1 MTMKRLCATVL
12 LLLLSVCAFAVQKSG
27 TIVYINGSKF
37 YIHTVQPGETLYG
50 LSKAYEVGEK
60 VILQYNPSAGGG
72 LKAGENVKIPFVTA
86 VPEPKSER
94 KLRRTFDSH
103 TVAQG
108 ETLYAISRKYEIPIQ
123 TVIEDNP
130 SLDPTNLRLGERILI
145 RKKEIGSED
154 EAGAKEQWEAY
165 RNTLNSVA
173 EEGYAYHMVKPGE
186 TFYSLSR
193 RFGIT
198 EEQLGSLNGGL
209 KPADLKAGAIIK
221 VPGSPEEL
229 AAGERQPADTVRAD
243 SVPDL
248 SADNRVKE
256 IEFRAL
262 RRSATLNVAL
272 LLPMDAGTPN
282 PSYLEFYQGF
292 LLGLDSVKTKY
303 GYSVNVCLYNTARD
317 AEKIREI
324 TESDAFRNTDL
335 IIGPVYGSVYKALMD
350 DLTNKNIP
358 VIYPLSSRSE
368 EFGVYPDFIQ
378 VNPSMKALT
387 VAMSDWLREEAE
399 EANLVCLNLTGNE
412 VSHSDLEDIRLFK
425 EYMHR
430 IGSMN
435 FYDWNTSA
443 VPLDGLRL
451 QLLPDRENIIILPTT
466 KEAEVSKILP
476 VLSALTDGYR
486 ITVVGFPE
494 WQAFTSVDHETYFK
508 LHTKIFTYSYVDN
521 TTEPAKRFALK
532 YRKYFYT
539 EPNNLA
545 YKAFDMS
552 LYFIE
557 LAAKY
562 RDRTL
567 DALEFYPRNG
577 DFSRFYFQKMEGQA
591 GKENQGFYIVNFGS
605 DYRLKIESL

>member
-1 MTMKRLCATVL
+1 MLKLLFLFL
-12 LLLLSVCAFAVQKSG
+12 LLWSCGQVLGQGTAVTKSND
-27 TIVYINGSKF
+27 IVVIRGKSY
-37 YIHTVQPGETLYG
+37 YLHTVQPGQTLY
-50 LSKAYEVGEK
+50 SICKAYGANIDEVKSLNDKKDNALSLYEVLK
-60 VILQYNPSAGGG
+60 VPYTD
-72 LKAGENVKIPFVTA
+72 PFVQQDD
-86 VPEPKSER
+86 K
-94 KLRRTFDSH
+94 F
-103 TVAQG
+103 
-108 ETLYAISRKYEIPIQ
+108 Y
-123 TVIEDNP
+123 
-130 SLDPTNLRLGERILI
+130 
-145 RKKEIGSED
+145 
-154 EAGAKEQWEAY
+154 
-165 RNTLNSVA
+165 
-173 EEGYAYHMVKPGE
+173 YHKVVKGE
-186 TFYSLSR
+186 TFYSIARLYKIKPKR
-193 RFGIT
+193 
-198 EEQLGSLNGGL
+198 LL
-209 KPADLKAGAIIK
+209 KFNEGYAQNQPLAVGAVVK
-221 VPGSPEEL
+221 LPL
-229 AAGERQPADTVRAD
+229 AEI
-243 SVPDL
+243 DL
-248 SADNRVKE
+248 SVLGEEE
-256 IEFRAL
+256 IEASVGKKQEIRPERPVRNESVKKVEEASVTDILQDAL
-262 RRSATLNVAL
+262 MQKNEKTEQEPEKETTTVIGATDKMEIPDYISEVVMPVDPFVKVAL
-272 LLPMDAGTPN
+272 LLPFSAKDYPVFVDTLVEKMPVQISAR
-282 PSYLEFYQGF
+282 SEQFISFYEGVLLAVDSLKNQGY
-292 LLGLDSVKTKY
+292 K
-303 GYSVNVCLYNTARD
+303 VNLKVFDTERS
-317 AEKIREI
+317 AEKMYTMVDEI
-324 TESDAFRNTDL
+324 DRFHPDL

-451 QLLPDRENIIILPTT
+451 QLLPDRENIIILPTM

-508 LHTKIFTYSYVDN
+508 LNTKIFTYSYVDN

>member
-1 MTMKRLCATVL
+1 MLKLLFLFL
-12 LLLLSVCAFAVQKSG
+12 LLWSCGQVIGQGTAVTKSND
-27 TIVYINGSKF
+27 IVVIRGKSY
-37 YIHTVQPGETLYG
+37 YLHTVQPGQTLY
-50 LSKAYEVGEK
+50 SICKAYGANIDEVKSLNDKKDNALSLYEVLK
-60 VILQYNPSAGGG
+60 VPYTD
-72 LKAGENVKIPFVTA
+72 PFVQQDD
-86 VPEPKSER
+86 K
-94 KLRRTFDSH
+94 F
-103 TVAQG
+103 
-108 ETLYAISRKYEIPIQ
+108 Y
-123 TVIEDNP
+123 
-130 SLDPTNLRLGERILI
+130 
-145 RKKEIGSED
+145 
-154 EAGAKEQWEAY
+154 
-165 RNTLNSVA
+165 
-173 EEGYAYHMVKPGE
+173 YHKVVKGE
-186 TFYSLSR
+186 TFYSIARLYKIKPKR
-193 RFGIT
+193 
-198 EEQLGSLNGGL
+198 LL
-209 KPADLKAGAIIK
+209 KFNEGYAQNQPLAVGAVVK
-221 VPGSPEEL
+221 LPL
-229 AAGERQPADTVRAD
+229 AEI
-243 SVPDL
+243 DL
-248 SADNRVKE
+248 SVLGEEE
-256 IEFRAL
+256 IEASVGKKQEIRPERPVRNESVKKVEEASVTDILQNAL
-262 RRSATLNVAL
+262 MQKNEKTEQEPEKETTTVIGATDKMEIPDYISEVVMPVDPFVKVAL
-272 LLPMDAGTPN
+272 LLPFSAKDYPVFVDTLVEKMPVQISAR
-282 PSYLEFYQGF
+282 SEQFISFYEGVLLAVDSLKNQGYKVNLKVF
-292 LLGLDSVKTKY
+292 DTERSV
-303 GYSVNVCLYNTARD
+303 
-317 AEKIREI
+317 EKMYTMVDEI
-324 TESDAFRNTDL
+324 DRFHPDL

-508 LHTKIFTYSYVDN
+508 LNTKIFTYSYVDN

>member
-1 MTMKRLCATVL
+1 MLKLLFLFL
-12 LLLLSVCAFAVQKSG
+12 LLWSCGQVLGQGTAVTKSND
-27 TIVYINGSKF
+27 IVVIRGKSY
-37 YIHTVQPGETLYG
+37 YLHTVQPGQTLY
-50 LSKAYEVGEK
+50 SICKAYGANIDEVKSLNDKKDNALSLYEVLK
-60 VILQYNPSAGGG
+60 VPYTD
-72 LKAGENVKIPFVTA
+72 PFVQQDD
-86 VPEPKSER
+86 K
-94 KLRRTFDSH
+94 F
-103 TVAQG
+103 
-108 ETLYAISRKYEIPIQ
+108 Y
-123 TVIEDNP
+123 
-130 SLDPTNLRLGERILI
+130 
-145 RKKEIGSED
+145 
-154 EAGAKEQWEAY
+154 
-165 RNTLNSVA
+165 
-173 EEGYAYHMVKPGE
+173 YHKVVKGE
-186 TFYSLSR
+186 TFYSIARLYKIKPKR
-193 RFGIT
+193 
-198 EEQLGSLNGGL
+198 LL
-209 KPADLKAGAIIK
+209 KFNEGYAQNQPLAVGAVVK
-221 VPGSPEEL
+221 FPL
-229 AAGERQPADTVRAD
+229 AEI
-243 SVPDL
+243 DL
-248 SADNRVKE
+248 SVLGEEE
-256 IEFRAL
+256 IEASVGKKQEIRPERPVRNESVKKVEEASVTDILQDAL
-262 RRSATLNVAL
+262 MQKNEKTEQEPEKETTTVIGATDKMEIPDYISEVVMPVDPFVKVAL
-272 LLPMDAGTPN
+272 LLPFSAKDYPVFVDTLVEKMPVQISAR
-282 PSYLEFYQGF
+282 SEQFISFYEGVLLAVDSLKNQGY
-292 LLGLDSVKTKY
+292 K
-303 GYSVNVCLYNTARD
+303 VNLKVFDTERS
-317 AEKIREI
+317 AEKMYTMVDEI
-324 TESDAFRNTDL
+324 DRFHPDL

-508 LHTKIFTYSYVDN
+508 LNTKIFTYSYVDN

>member
-1 MTMKRLCATVL
+1 MLKLLFLFL
-12 LLLLSVCAFAVQKSG
+12 LLWSCVQVIGQGTAVTKSND
-27 TIVYINGSKF
+27 IVVIRGKSY
-37 YIHTVQPGETLYG
+37 YLHTVQPGQTLY
-50 LSKAYEVGEK
+50 SICKAYGANIDEVKSLNDKKDNALSLYEVLK
-60 VILQYNPSAGGG
+60 VPYTD
-72 LKAGENVKIPFVTA
+72 PFVQQDD
-86 VPEPKSER
+86 K
-94 KLRRTFDSH
+94 F
-103 TVAQG
+103 
-108 ETLYAISRKYEIPIQ
+108 Y
-123 TVIEDNP
+123 
-130 SLDPTNLRLGERILI
+130 
-145 RKKEIGSED
+145 
-154 EAGAKEQWEAY
+154 
-165 RNTLNSVA
+165 
-173 EEGYAYHMVKPGE
+173 YHKVVKGE
-186 TFYSLSR
+186 TFYSIARLYKIKPKR
-193 RFGIT
+193 
-198 EEQLGSLNGGL
+198 LL
-209 KPADLKAGAIIK
+209 KFNEGYAQNQPLAVGAVVK
-221 VPGSPEEL
+221 LPL
-229 AAGERQPADTVRAD
+229 AEI
-243 SVPDL
+243 DL
-248 SADNRVKE
+248 SVLGEEE
-256 IEFRAL
+256 IEASVGKKQEIRPERPVRNESVKKVEEASVTDILQNAL
-262 RRSATLNVAL
+262 MQKNEKTEQEPEKETTTVIGATDKMEIPDYISEVVMPVDPFVKVAL
-272 LLPMDAGTPN
+272 LLPFSAKDYPVFVDTLVEKMPVQISAR
-282 PSYLEFYQGF
+282 SEQFISFYEGVLLAVDSLKNQGY
-292 LLGLDSVKTKY
+292 K
-303 GYSVNVCLYNTARD
+303 VNLKVFDTERS
-317 AEKIREI
+317 AEKMYTMVDEI
-324 TESDAFRNTDL
+324 DRFHPDL

-508 LHTKIFTYSYVDN
+508 LNTKIFTYSYVDN

>member
-1 MTMKRLCATVL
+1 MLKLLFLFL
-12 LLLLSVCAFAVQKSG
+12 LLWSCGQVLGQGTAVTKSND
-27 TIVYINGSKF
+27 IVVIRGKSY
-37 YIHTVQPGETLYG
+37 YLHTVQPGQTLY
-50 LSKAYEVGEK
+50 SICKAYGANIDEVKSLNDKKDNALSLYEVLK
-60 VILQYNPSAGGG
+60 VPYTD
-72 LKAGENVKIPFVTA
+72 PFVQQDD
-86 VPEPKSER
+86 K
-94 KLRRTFDSH
+94 F
-103 TVAQG
+103 
-108 ETLYAISRKYEIPIQ
+108 Y
-123 TVIEDNP
+123 
-130 SLDPTNLRLGERILI
+130 
-145 RKKEIGSED
+145 
-154 EAGAKEQWEAY
+154 
-165 RNTLNSVA
+165 
-173 EEGYAYHMVKPGE
+173 YHKVVKGE
-186 TFYSLSR
+186 TFYSIARLYKIKPKR
-193 RFGIT
+193 
-198 EEQLGSLNGGL
+198 LL
-209 KPADLKAGAIIK
+209 KFNEGYAQNQPLAVGAVVK
-221 VPGSPEEL
+221 LPL
-229 AAGERQPADTVRAD
+229 AEI
-243 SVPDL
+243 DL
-248 SADNRVKE
+248 SVLGEEE
-256 IEFRAL
+256 IEASVGKKQEIRPVRPVRNESVKKVEEASVTDILQDAL
-262 RRSATLNVAL
+262 MQKNEKTEQEPEKETTTVIGATDKMEIPDYISEVVMPVDPFVKVAL
-272 LLPMDAGTPN
+272 LLPFSAKDYPVFVDTLVEKMPVQISAR
-282 PSYLEFYQGF
+282 SEQFISFYEGVLLAVDSLKNQGY
-292 LLGLDSVKTKY
+292 K
-303 GYSVNVCLYNTARD
+303 VNLKVFDTERS
-317 AEKIREI
+317 AEKMYTMVDEI
-324 TESDAFRNTDL
+324 DRFHPDL

-387 VAMSDWLREEAE
+387 VAMRDWLREEAE

-508 LHTKIFTYSYVDN
+508 LNTKIFTYSYVDN

>member
-1 MTMKRLCATVL
+1 MLKLLFLFL
-12 LLLLSVCAFAVQKSG
+12 LLWSCGQVLGQGTAVTKSND
-27 TIVYINGSKF
+27 IVVIRGKSY
-37 YIHTVQPGETLYG
+37 YLHTVQPGQTLY
-50 LSKAYEVGEK
+50 SICKAYGANIDEVKSLNDKRDNALSLYEVLK
-60 VILQYNPSAGGG
+60 VPYTD
-72 LKAGENVKIPFVTA
+72 PFVQQDD
-86 VPEPKSER
+86 K
-94 KLRRTFDSH
+94 F
-103 TVAQG
+103 
-108 ETLYAISRKYEIPIQ
+108 Y
-123 TVIEDNP
+123 
-130 SLDPTNLRLGERILI
+130 
-145 RKKEIGSED
+145 
-154 EAGAKEQWEAY
+154 
-165 RNTLNSVA
+165 
-173 EEGYAYHMVKPGE
+173 YHKVVKGE
-186 TFYSLSR
+186 TFYSIARLYKIKPKR
-193 RFGIT
+193 
-198 EEQLGSLNGGL
+198 LL
-209 KPADLKAGAIIK
+209 KFNEGYAQNQPLAVGAVVK
-221 VPGSPEEL
+221 LPL
-229 AAGERQPADTVRAD
+229 AEI
-243 SVPDL
+243 DL
-248 SADNRVKE
+248 SVLGEEE
-256 IEFRAL
+256 IEASVGKKQEIRPERPVRNESVKKVEEASVTDILQDAL
-262 RRSATLNVAL
+262 MQKNEKTEQEPEKETTTVIGATDKMEIPDYISEVVMPVDPFVKVAL
-272 LLPMDAGTPN
+272 LLPFSAKDYPVFVDTLVEKMPVQISAR
-282 PSYLEFYQGF
+282 SEQFISFYEGVLLAVDSLKNQGY
-292 LLGLDSVKTKY
+292 K
-303 GYSVNVCLYNTARD
+303 VNLKVFDTERS
-317 AEKIREI
+317 AEKMYTMVDEI
-324 TESDAFRNTDL
+324 DRFHPDL

-508 LHTKIFTYSYVDN
+508 LNTKIFTYSYVDN

>member
-1 MTMKRLCATVL
+1 MLKLLFLFL
-12 LLLLSVCAFAVQKSG
+12 LLWSCGQVIGQGTAVTKSND
-27 TIVYINGSKF
+27 IVVIRGKSY
-37 YIHTVQPGETLYG
+37 YLHTVQPGQTLY
-50 LSKAYEVGEK
+50 SICKAYGANIDEVKSLNDKKDNALSLYEVLK
-60 VILQYNPSAGGG
+60 VPYTD
-72 LKAGENVKIPFVTA
+72 PFVQQDD
-86 VPEPKSER
+86 K
-94 KLRRTFDSH
+94 F
-103 TVAQG
+103 
-108 ETLYAISRKYEIPIQ
+108 Y
-123 TVIEDNP
+123 
-130 SLDPTNLRLGERILI
+130 
-145 RKKEIGSED
+145 
-154 EAGAKEQWEAY
+154 
-165 RNTLNSVA
+165 
-173 EEGYAYHMVKPGE
+173 YHKVVKGE
-186 TFYSLSR
+186 TFYSIARLYK
-193 RFGIT
+193 
-198 EEQLGSLNGGL
+198 L
-209 KPADLKAGAIIK
+209 KPKRLLKFNEGYAQNQPLAVGAVVK
-221 VPGSPEEL
+221 LPL
-229 AAGERQPADTVRAD
+229 AEI
-243 SVPDL
+243 DL
-248 SADNRVKE
+248 SVLGEEE
-256 IEFRAL
+256 IEASVGKKQEIRPERPVRNESVKKVEEASVTDILQNAL
-262 RRSATLNVAL
+262 MQKNEKTEQEPEKETTTVIGATDKMEIPDYISEVVMPVDPFVKVAL
-272 LLPMDAGTPN
+272 LLPFSAKDYPVFVDTLVEKMPVQISAR
-282 PSYLEFYQGF
+282 SEQFISFYEGVLLAVDSLKNQGY
-292 LLGLDSVKTKY
+292 K
-303 GYSVNVCLYNTARD
+303 VNLKVFDTERS
-317 AEKIREI
+317 AEKMYTMVDEI
-324 TESDAFRNTDL
+324 DRFHPDL

-508 LHTKIFTYSYVDN
+508 LNTKIFTYSYVDN

>member
-1 MTMKRLCATVL
+1 MLKLLFLFL
-12 LLLLSVCAFAVQKSG
+12 LLWSCGQVLGQGTAVTKSND
-27 TIVYINGSKF
+27 IVVIRGKSY
-37 YIHTVQPGETLYG
+37 YLHTVQPGQTLY
-50 LSKAYEVGEK
+50 SICKAYGANIDEVKSLNDKKDNALSLYEVLK
-60 VILQYNPSAGGG
+60 VPYTD
-72 LKAGENVKIPFVTA
+72 PFVQQDD
-86 VPEPKSER
+86 K
-94 KLRRTFDSH
+94 F
-103 TVAQG
+103 
-108 ETLYAISRKYEIPIQ
+108 Y
-123 TVIEDNP
+123 
-130 SLDPTNLRLGERILI
+130 
-145 RKKEIGSED
+145 
-154 EAGAKEQWEAY
+154 
-165 RNTLNSVA
+165 
-173 EEGYAYHMVKPGE
+173 YHKVLKGE
-186 TFYSLSR
+186 TFYSIARLYKIKPKR
-193 RFGIT
+193 
-198 EEQLGSLNGGL
+198 LL
-209 KPADLKAGAIIK
+209 KFNEGYAQNQPLAVGAVVK
-221 VPGSPEEL
+221 LPL
-229 AAGERQPADTVRAD
+229 AEI
-243 SVPDL
+243 DL
-248 SADNRVKE
+248 SVLGEEE
-256 IEFRAL
+256 IEASVGKKQEIRPERPVRNESVKKVEEASVTDTLQDAL
-262 RRSATLNVAL
+262 MQKNEKTEQEPEKETTTVIGATDKMEIPDYISEVVMPVDPFVKVAL
-272 LLPMDAGTPN
+272 LLPFSAKDYPVFVDTLVEKMPVQISAR
-282 PSYLEFYQGF
+282 SEQFISFYEGVLLAVDSLKNQGY
-292 LLGLDSVKTKY
+292 K
-303 GYSVNVCLYNTARD
+303 VNLKVFDTERS
-317 AEKIREI
+317 AEKMYTMVDEI
-324 TESDAFRNTDL
+324 DRFHPDL

-508 LHTKIFTYSYVDN
+508 LNTKIFTYSYVDN

>member
-1 MTMKRLCATVL
+1 MIRG
-12 LLLLSVCAFAVQKSG
+12 KS
-27 TIVYINGSKF
+27 Y
-37 YIHTVQPGETLYG
+37 YLHTVQPGQTLY
-50 LSKAYEVGEK
+50 SICKAYGANIDEVKSLNDKKDNALSLYEVLK
-60 VILQYNPSAGGG
+60 VPYTD
-72 LKAGENVKIPFVTA
+72 PFVQQDD
-86 VPEPKSER
+86 K
-94 KLRRTFDSH
+94 F
-103 TVAQG
+103 
-108 ETLYAISRKYEIPIQ
+108 Y
-123 TVIEDNP
+123 
-130 SLDPTNLRLGERILI
+130 
-145 RKKEIGSED
+145 
-154 EAGAKEQWEAY
+154 
-165 RNTLNSVA
+165 
-173 EEGYAYHMVKPGE
+173 YHKVVKGE
-186 TFYSLSR
+186 TFYSIARLYKIKPKR
-193 RFGIT
+193 
-198 EEQLGSLNGGL
+198 LL
-209 KPADLKAGAIIK
+209 KFNEGYAQNQPLAVGAVVK
-221 VPGSPEEL
+221 LPL
-229 AAGERQPADTVRAD
+229 AEI
-243 SVPDL
+243 DL
-248 SADNRVKE
+248 SVLGEEE
-256 IEFRAL
+256 IEASVGKKQEIRPERPVRNESVKKVEEASVTDILQNAL
-262 RRSATLNVAL
+262 MQKNEKTEQEPEKETTTVIGATDKMEIPDYISEVVMPVDPFVKVAL
-272 LLPMDAGTPN
+272 LLPFSAKDYPVFVDTLVEKMPVQISAR
-282 PSYLEFYQGF
+282 SEQFISFYEGVLLAVDSLKNQGY
-292 LLGLDSVKTKY
+292 K
-303 GYSVNVCLYNTARD
+303 VNLKVFDTERS
-317 AEKIREI
+317 AEKMYTMVDEI
-324 TESDAFRNTDL
+324 DRFHPDL

-430 IGSMN
+430 IVSMN

-508 LHTKIFTYSYVDN
+508 LNTKIFTYSYVDN

>member
-1 MTMKRLCATVL
+1 MLKLLFLFL
-12 LLLLSVCAFAVQKSG
+12 LLWSCGQVIGQGTAVTKSND
-27 TIVYINGSKF
+27 IVVIRGKSY
-37 YIHTVQPGETLYG
+37 YLHTVQPGQTLY
-50 LSKAYEVGEK
+50 SICKAYGANIDEVKSLNDKKDNALSLYEVLK
-60 VILQYNPSAGGG
+60 VPYTD
-72 LKAGENVKIPFVTA
+72 PFVQQDD
-86 VPEPKSER
+86 K
-94 KLRRTFDSH
+94 F
-103 TVAQG
+103 
-108 ETLYAISRKYEIPIQ
+108 Y
-123 TVIEDNP
+123 
-130 SLDPTNLRLGERILI
+130 
-145 RKKEIGSED
+145 
-154 EAGAKEQWEAY
+154 
-165 RNTLNSVA
+165 
-173 EEGYAYHMVKPGE
+173 YHKVVKGE
-186 TFYSLSR
+186 TFYSIARLYKIKPKR
-193 RFGIT
+193 
-198 EEQLGSLNGGL
+198 LL
-209 KPADLKAGAIIK
+209 KFNEGYAQNQPLAVGAVVK
-221 VPGSPEEL
+221 LPL
-229 AAGERQPADTVRAD
+229 AEI
-243 SVPDL
+243 DL
-248 SADNRVKE
+248 SVLGEEE
-256 IEFRAL
+256 IEASVGKKQEIRPVRPVRNESVKKVEEASVTDILQDAL
-262 RRSATLNVAL
+262 MQKNEKTEQEPEKETTTVIGATDKMEIPDYISEVVMPVDPFVKVAL
-272 LLPMDAGTPN
+272 LLPFSAKDYPVFVDTLVEKMPVQISAR
-282 PSYLEFYQGF
+282 SEQFISFYEGVLLAVDSLKNQGY
-292 LLGLDSVKTKY
+292 K
-303 GYSVNVCLYNTARD
+303 VNLKVFDTERS
-317 AEKIREI
+317 AEKMYTMVDEI
-324 TESDAFRNTDL
+324 DRFHPDL

-451 QLLPDRENIIILPTT
+451 QLLPDWENIIILPTT

-508 LHTKIFTYSYVDN
+508 LNTKIFTYSYVDN

>member
-1 MTMKRLCATVL
+1 MLKLLFLFL
-12 LLLLSVCAFAVQKSG
+12 LLWSCGQVLGQGTAVTKSND
-27 TIVYINGSKF
+27 IVVIRGKSY
-37 YIHTVQPGETLYG
+37 YLHTVQPGQTLY
-50 LSKAYEVGEK
+50 SICKAYGANIDEVKSLNDKKDNALSLYEVLK
-60 VILQYNPSAGGG
+60 VPYTD
-72 LKAGENVKIPFVTA
+72 PFVQQDD
-86 VPEPKSER
+86 K
-94 KLRRTFDSH
+94 F
-103 TVAQG
+103 
-108 ETLYAISRKYEIPIQ
+108 Y
-123 TVIEDNP
+123 
-130 SLDPTNLRLGERILI
+130 
-145 RKKEIGSED
+145 
-154 EAGAKEQWEAY
+154 
-165 RNTLNSVA
+165 
-173 EEGYAYHMVKPGE
+173 YHKVVKGE
-186 TFYSLSR
+186 TFYSIARLYKIKPKR
-193 RFGIT
+193 
-198 EEQLGSLNGGL
+198 LL
-209 KPADLKAGAIIK
+209 KFNEGYAQNQPLAVGAVVK
-221 VPGSPEEL
+221 LPL
-229 AAGERQPADTVRAD
+229 AEI
-243 SVPDL
+243 DL
-248 SADNRVKE
+248 SVLGEEE
-256 IEFRAL
+256 IEASVGKKQEIRPERPVRNESVKKVEEASVTDILQDAL
-262 RRSATLNVAL
+262 MQKNEKTEQEPEKETTTVIGATDKMEIPDYISEVVMPVDPFVKVAL
-272 LLPMDAGTPN
+272 LLPFSAKDYPVFVDTLVEKMPVQISAR
-282 PSYLEFYQGF
+282 SEQFISFYEGVLLAVDSLKNQGY
-292 LLGLDSVKTKY
+292 K
-303 GYSVNVCLYNTARD
+303 VNLKVFDTERS
-317 AEKIREI
+317 AEKMYTMVDEI
-324 TESDAFRNTDL
+324 DRFHPDL

-508 LHTKIFTYSYVDN
+508 LNTKIFTYSYVDN

-605 DYRLKIESL
+605 DYRLKIESLSA

>member
-1 MTMKRLCATVL
+1 MLKLLFLFL
-12 LLLLSVCAFAVQKSG
+12 LLWSCGQVLGQGTAVTKSND
-27 TIVYINGSKF
+27 IVVIRGKSY
-37 YIHTVQPGETLYG
+37 YLHTVQPGQTLY
-50 LSKAYEVGEK
+50 SICKAYGANIDEVKSLNDKKDNALSLYEVLK
-60 VILQYNPSAGGG
+60 VPYTD
-72 LKAGENVKIPFVTA
+72 PFVQQDD
-86 VPEPKSER
+86 K
-94 KLRRTFDSH
+94 F
-103 TVAQG
+103 
-108 ETLYAISRKYEIPIQ
+108 Y
-123 TVIEDNP
+123 
-130 SLDPTNLRLGERILI
+130 
-145 RKKEIGSED
+145 
-154 EAGAKEQWEAY
+154 
-165 RNTLNSVA
+165 
-173 EEGYAYHMVKPGE
+173 YHKVVKGE
-186 TFYSLSR
+186 TFYSIARLYKIKPKR
-193 RFGIT
+193 
-198 EEQLGSLNGGL
+198 LL
-209 KPADLKAGAIIK
+209 KFNEGYAQNQPLAVGAVVK
-221 VPGSPEEL
+221 LPL
-229 AAGERQPADTVRAD
+229 AEI
-243 SVPDL
+243 DL
-248 SADNRVKE
+248 SVFGEEE
-256 IEFRAL
+256 IEASVGKKQEIRPVRPVRNESVKKVEEASVTDILQDAL
-262 RRSATLNVAL
+262 MQKNEKTEQEPEKETTTVIGATDKMEIPDYISEVVMPVDPFVKVAL
-272 LLPMDAGTPN
+272 LLPFSAKDYPVFVDTLVEKMPVQISAR
-282 PSYLEFYQGF
+282 SEQFISFYEGVLLAVDSLKNQGY
-292 LLGLDSVKTKY
+292 K
-303 GYSVNVCLYNTARD
+303 VNLKVFDTERS
-317 AEKIREI
+317 AEKMYTMVDEI
-324 TESDAFRNTDL
+324 DRFHPDL

-508 LHTKIFTYSYVDN
+508 LNTKIFTYSYVDN

>member
-1 MTMKRLCATVL
+1 MLKLLFLFL
-12 LLLLSVCAFAVQKSG
+12 LLWSCGQVLGQGTAVTKSND
-27 TIVYINGSKF
+27 IVVIRGKSY
-37 YIHTVQPGETLYG
+37 YLHTVQPGQTLY
-50 LSKAYEVGEK
+50 SICKAYGANIDEVKSLNDKKDNALSLYEVLK
-60 VILQYNPSAGGG
+60 VPYTD
-72 LKAGENVKIPFVTA
+72 PFVQQDD
-86 VPEPKSER
+86 K
-94 KLRRTFDSH
+94 F
-103 TVAQG
+103 
-108 ETLYAISRKYEIPIQ
+108 Y
-123 TVIEDNP
+123 
-130 SLDPTNLRLGERILI
+130 
-145 RKKEIGSED
+145 
-154 EAGAKEQWEAY
+154 
-165 RNTLNSVA
+165 
-173 EEGYAYHMVKPGE
+173 YHKVLKGE
-186 TFYSLSR
+186 TFYSIARLYKIKPKR
-193 RFGIT
+193 
-198 EEQLGSLNGGL
+198 LL
-209 KPADLKAGAIIK
+209 KFNEGYAQNQPLAVGAVVK
-221 VPGSPEEL
+221 LPL
-229 AAGERQPADTVRAD
+229 AEI
-243 SVPDL
+243 DL
-248 SADNRVKE
+248 SVLGEEE
-256 IEFRAL
+256 IEASVGKKQEIRPERPVRNESVKKVEEASVTDILQNAL
-262 RRSATLNVAL
+262 MQKNEKTEQEPEKETTTVIGATDKMEIPDYISEVVMPVDPFVKVAL
-272 LLPMDAGTPN
+272 LLPFSAKDYPVFVDTLVEKMPVQISAR
-282 PSYLEFYQGF
+282 SEQFISFYEGVLLAVDSLKNQGY
-292 LLGLDSVKTKY
+292 K
-303 GYSVNVCLYNTARD
+303 VNLKVFDTERS
-317 AEKIREI
+317 AEKMYTMVDEI
-324 TESDAFRNTDL
+324 DRFHPDL

-387 VAMSDWLREEAE
+387 VAMSDWLREEEE
-399 EANLVCLNLTGNE
+399 EAKLVCLNLTGNE

-508 LHTKIFTYSYVDN
+508 LNTKIFTYSYVDN

>member
-1 MTMKRLCATVL
+1 MLKLLFLFL
-12 LLLLSVCAFAVQKSG
+12 LLWSCGQVLGQGTAVTKSND
-27 TIVYINGSKF
+27 IVVIRGKSY
-37 YIHTVQPGETLYG
+37 YLHTVQPGQTLY
-50 LSKAYEVGEK
+50 SICKAYGANIDEVKSLNDKKDNALSLYEVLK
-60 VILQYNPSAGGG
+60 VPYTD
-72 LKAGENVKIPFVTA
+72 PFVQQDD
-86 VPEPKSER
+86 K
-94 KLRRTFDSH
+94 F
-103 TVAQG
+103 
-108 ETLYAISRKYEIPIQ
+108 Y
-123 TVIEDNP
+123 
-130 SLDPTNLRLGERILI
+130 
-145 RKKEIGSED
+145 
-154 EAGAKEQWEAY
+154 
-165 RNTLNSVA
+165 
-173 EEGYAYHMVKPGE
+173 YHKVVKGE
-186 TFYSLSR
+186 TFYSIARLYKIKPKR
-193 RFGIT
+193 
-198 EEQLGSLNGGL
+198 LL
-209 KPADLKAGAIIK
+209 KFNEGYAQNQPLAVGAVVK
-221 VPGSPEEL
+221 LPL
-229 AAGERQPADTVRAD
+229 AEI
-243 SVPDL
+243 DL
-248 SADNRVKE
+248 SVLGEEE
-256 IEFRAL
+256 IEASVGKKQEIRPVRPVRNESVKKVEEASVTDILQDAL
-262 RRSATLNVAL
+262 MQKNEKTEQEPEKETTTVIGATDKMEIPDYISEVVMPVDPFVKVAL
-272 LLPMDAGTPN
+272 LLPFSAKDYPVFVDTLVEKMPVQISAR
-282 PSYLEFYQGF
+282 SEQFISFYEGVLLAVDSLKNQGY
-292 LLGLDSVKTKY
+292 K
-303 GYSVNVCLYNTARD
+303 VNLKVFDTERS
-317 AEKIREI
+317 AEKMYTMVDEI
-324 TESDAFRNTDL
+324 DRFHPDL

-508 LHTKIFTYSYVDN
+508 LNTKIFTYSYVDN

-591 GKENQGFYIVNFGS
+591 GKENQGFYIVN
-605 DYRLKIESL
+605 

>member
-1 MTMKRLCATVL
+1 MPYTDP
-12 LLLLSVCAFAVQKSG
+12 FVQQDD
-27 TIVYINGSKF
+27 KF
-37 YIHTVQPGETLYG
+37 YYH
-50 LSKAYEVGEK
+50 K
-60 VILQYNPSAGGG
+60 V
-72 LKAGENVKIPFVTA
+72 VK
-86 VPEPKSER
+86 
-94 KLRRTFDSH
+94 
-103 TVAQG
+103 
-108 ETLYAISRKYEIPIQ
+108 
-123 TVIEDNP
+123 
-130 SLDPTNLRLGERILI
+130 
-145 RKKEIGSED
+145 
-154 EAGAKEQWEAY
+154 
-165 RNTLNSVA
+165 
-173 EEGYAYHMVKPGE
+173 GE
-186 TFYSLSR
+186 TFYSIARLYKIKPKR
-193 RFGIT
+193 
-198 EEQLGSLNGGL
+198 LL
-209 KPADLKAGAIIK
+209 KFNEGYAQNQPLAVGAVVK
-221 VPGSPEEL
+221 LPL
-229 AAGERQPADTVRAD
+229 AEI
-243 SVPDL
+243 DL
-248 SADNRVKE
+248 SVLGEEE
-256 IEFRAL
+256 IEASVGKKQEIRPERPVRNESVKKVEEASVTDILQNAL
-262 RRSATLNVAL
+262 MQKNEKTEQEPEKETTTVIGATDKMEIPDYISEVVMPVDPFVKVAL
-272 LLPMDAGTPN
+272 LLPFSAKDYPVFVDTLVEKMPVQISAR
-282 PSYLEFYQGF
+282 SEQFISFYEGVLLAVDSLKNQGY
-292 LLGLDSVKTKY
+292 K
-303 GYSVNVCLYNTARD
+303 VNLKVFDTERS
-317 AEKIREI
+317 AEKMYTMVDEI
-324 TESDAFRNTDL
+324 DRFHPDL

-350 DLTNKNIP
+350 DLTNKNIR
-358 VIYPLSSRSE
+358 VIYPLACRSE

-508 LHTKIFTYSYVDN
+508 LNTKIFTYSYVDN

>member
-1 MTMKRLCATVL
+1 MLKLLFLFL
-12 LLLLSVCAFAVQKSG
+12 LLWSCGQVIGQGTAVTKSND
-27 TIVYINGSKF
+27 IVVIRGKSY
-37 YIHTVQPGETLYG
+37 YLHTVQPGQTLY
-50 LSKAYEVGEK
+50 SICKAYGANIDEVKSLNDKKDNALSLYEVLK
-60 VILQYNPSAGGG
+60 VPYTD
-72 LKAGENVKIPFVTA
+72 PFVQQDD
-86 VPEPKSER
+86 K
-94 KLRRTFDSH
+94 F
-103 TVAQG
+103 
-108 ETLYAISRKYEIPIQ
+108 Y
-123 TVIEDNP
+123 
-130 SLDPTNLRLGERILI
+130 
-145 RKKEIGSED
+145 
-154 EAGAKEQWEAY
+154 
-165 RNTLNSVA
+165 
-173 EEGYAYHMVKPGE
+173 YHKVVKGE
-186 TFYSLSR
+186 TFYSIARLYKIKPKR
-193 RFGIT
+193 
-198 EEQLGSLNGGL
+198 LL
-209 KPADLKAGAIIK
+209 KFNEGYAQNQPLAVGAVVK
-221 VPGSPEEL
+221 LPL
-229 AAGERQPADTVRAD
+229 AEI
-243 SVPDL
+243 DL
-248 SADNRVKE
+248 SVLGEEE
-256 IEFRAL
+256 IEASVGKKQEIRPERPVRNENVKKVEEASVTDILQNAL
-262 RRSATLNVAL
+262 MQKNEKTEQEPEKETTTVIGATDKMEIPDYISEVVMPVDPFVKVAL
-272 LLPMDAGTPN
+272 LLPFSAKDYPVFVDTLVEKMPVQISAR
-282 PSYLEFYQGF
+282 SEQFISFYEGVLLAVDSLKNQGY
-292 LLGLDSVKTKY
+292 K
-303 GYSVNVCLYNTARD
+303 VNLKVFDTERS
-317 AEKIREI
+317 AEKMYTMVDEI
-324 TESDAFRNTDL
+324 DRFHPDL

-508 LHTKIFTYSYVDN
+508 LNTKIFTYSYVDN

-552 LYFIE
+552 FYFIE

>member
-1 MTMKRLCATVL
+1 MLKLLFLFL
-12 LLLLSVCAFAVQKSG
+12 LLWSCGQVIGQGTAVTKSND
-27 TIVYINGSKF
+27 IVVIRGKSY
-37 YIHTVQPGETLYG
+37 YLHTVQPGQTLY
-50 LSKAYEVGEK
+50 SICKAYGANIDEVKSLNDKKDNALSLYEVLK
-60 VILQYNPSAGGG
+60 VPYTD
-72 LKAGENVKIPFVTA
+72 PFVQQDD
-86 VPEPKSER
+86 K
-94 KLRRTFDSH
+94 F
-103 TVAQG
+103 
-108 ETLYAISRKYEIPIQ
+108 Y
-123 TVIEDNP
+123 
-130 SLDPTNLRLGERILI
+130 
-145 RKKEIGSED
+145 
-154 EAGAKEQWEAY
+154 
-165 RNTLNSVA
+165 
-173 EEGYAYHMVKPGE
+173 YHKVLKGE
-186 TFYSLSR
+186 TFYSIARLYKIKPKR
-193 RFGIT
+193 
-198 EEQLGSLNGGL
+198 LL
-209 KPADLKAGAIIK
+209 KFNEGYAQNQPLAVGAVVK
-221 VPGSPEEL
+221 LPL
-229 AAGERQPADTVRAD
+229 AEI
-243 SVPDL
+243 DL
-248 SADNRVKE
+248 SVLGEEE
-256 IEFRAL
+256 IEASVGKKQEIRPVRPVRNESVKKVEEASVTDILQDAL
-262 RRSATLNVAL
+262 MQKNEKTEQEPEKETTTVIGATDKMEIPDYISEVVMPVDPFVKVAL
-272 LLPMDAGTPN
+272 LLPFSAKDYPVFVDTLVEKMPVQISAR
-282 PSYLEFYQGF
+282 SEQFISFYEGVLLAVDSLKNQGY
-292 LLGLDSVKTKY
+292 K
-303 GYSVNVCLYNTARD
+303 VNLKVFDTERS
-317 AEKIREI
+317 AEKMYTMVDEI
-324 TESDAFRNTDL
+324 DRFHPDL

-494 WQAFTSVDHETYFK
+494 WQTFTSVDHETYFK
-508 LHTKIFTYSYVDN
+508 LNTKIFTYSYVDN

>member
-1 MTMKRLCATVL
+1 MLKLLFLFL
-12 LLLLSVCAFAVQKSG
+12 LLWSCGQVLGQGTAVTKSND
-27 TIVYINGSKF
+27 IVVIRGKSY
-37 YIHTVQPGETLYG
+37 YLHTVQPGQTLY
-50 LSKAYEVGEK
+50 SICKAYGANIDEVKSLNDKKDNALSLYEVLK
-60 VILQYNPSAGGG
+60 VPYTD
-72 LKAGENVKIPFVTA
+72 PFVQQDD
-86 VPEPKSER
+86 K
-94 KLRRTFDSH
+94 F
-103 TVAQG
+103 
-108 ETLYAISRKYEIPIQ
+108 Y
-123 TVIEDNP
+123 
-130 SLDPTNLRLGERILI
+130 
-145 RKKEIGSED
+145 
-154 EAGAKEQWEAY
+154 
-165 RNTLNSVA
+165 
-173 EEGYAYHMVKPGE
+173 YHKVLKGE
-186 TFYSLSR
+186 TFYSIARLYKIKPKR
-193 RFGIT
+193 
-198 EEQLGSLNGGL
+198 LL
-209 KPADLKAGAIIK
+209 KFNEGYAQNQPLAVGAVVK
-221 VPGSPEEL
+221 LPL
-229 AAGERQPADTVRAD
+229 AEI
-243 SVPDL
+243 DL
-248 SADNRVKE
+248 SVLGEEE
-256 IEFRAL
+256 IEASVGKKQEIRPVRPVRNESVKKVEEASVTDILQDAL
-262 RRSATLNVAL
+262 MQKNEKTEQEPEKETTTVIGATDKMEIPDYISEVVMPVDPFVKVAL
-272 LLPMDAGTPN
+272 LLPFSAKDYPVFVDTLVEKMPVQISAR
-282 PSYLEFYQGF
+282 SEQFISFYEGVLLAVDSLKNQGY
-292 LLGLDSVKTKY
+292 K
-303 GYSVNVCLYNTARD
+303 VNLKVFDTERS
-317 AEKIREI
+317 AEKMYTMVDEI
-324 TESDAFRNTDL
+324 DRFHPDL

-494 WQAFTSVDHETYFK
+494 WQTFTSVDHETYFK
-508 LHTKIFTYSYVDN
+508 LNTKIFTYSYVDN

>member
-1 MTMKRLCATVL
+1 MLKLLFLFL
-12 LLLLSVCAFAVQKSG
+12 LLWSCGQVLGQGTAVTKSND
-27 TIVYINGSKF
+27 IVVIRGKSY
-37 YIHTVQPGETLYG
+37 YLHTVQPGQTLY
-50 LSKAYEVGEK
+50 SICKAYGANIDEVKSLNDKKDNALSLYEVLK
-60 VILQYNPSAGGG
+60 VPYTD
-72 LKAGENVKIPFVTA
+72 PFVQQDD
-86 VPEPKSER
+86 K
-94 KLRRTFDSH
+94 F
-103 TVAQG
+103 
-108 ETLYAISRKYEIPIQ
+108 Y
-123 TVIEDNP
+123 
-130 SLDPTNLRLGERILI
+130 
-145 RKKEIGSED
+145 
-154 EAGAKEQWEAY
+154 
-165 RNTLNSVA
+165 
-173 EEGYAYHMVKPGE
+173 YHKVLKGE
-186 TFYSLSR
+186 TFYSIARLYKIKPKR
-193 RFGIT
+193 
-198 EEQLGSLNGGL
+198 LL
-209 KPADLKAGAIIK
+209 KFNEGYAQNQPLAVGAVVK
-221 VPGSPEEL
+221 LPL
-229 AAGERQPADTVRAD
+229 AEI
-243 SVPDL
+243 DL
-248 SADNRVKE
+248 SVLGEEE
-256 IEFRAL
+256 IEASVGKKQEIRPERPVRNESVKKVEEASVTDILQDAL
-262 RRSATLNVAL
+262 MQKNEKTEKETTTVIGATDKMEIPDYISEVVMPVDPFVKVAL
-272 LLPMDAGTPN
+272 LLPFSAKDYPVFVDTLVEKMPVQISAR
-282 PSYLEFYQGF
+282 SEQFISFYEGVLLAVDSLKNQGY
-292 LLGLDSVKTKY
+292 K
-303 GYSVNVCLYNTARD
+303 VNLKVFDTERS
-317 AEKIREI
+317 AEKMYTMVDEI
-324 TESDAFRNTDL
+324 DRFHPDL

-476 VLSALTDGYR
+476 ILSALTDGYR

-508 LHTKIFTYSYVDN
+508 LNTKIFTYSYVDN

>member
-1 MTMKRLCATVL
+1 MLKL
-12 LLLLSVCAFAVQKSG
+12 LLLFFLLWSCGQVLGQGTAVTKSND
-27 TIVYINGSKF
+27 IVVIRGKSY
-37 YIHTVQPGETLYG
+37 YLHTVQPGQTLY
-50 LSKAYEVGEK
+50 SICKAYGANIDEVKSLNDKKDNALSLYEVLK
-60 VILQYNPSAGGG
+60 VPYTD
-72 LKAGENVKIPFVTA
+72 PFVQQDD
-86 VPEPKSER
+86 K
-94 KLRRTFDSH
+94 F
-103 TVAQG
+103 
-108 ETLYAISRKYEIPIQ
+108 Y
-123 TVIEDNP
+123 
-130 SLDPTNLRLGERILI
+130 
-145 RKKEIGSED
+145 
-154 EAGAKEQWEAY
+154 
-165 RNTLNSVA
+165 
-173 EEGYAYHMVKPGE
+173 YHKVVKGE
-186 TFYSLSR
+186 TFYSIARLYKIKPKR
-193 RFGIT
+193 
-198 EEQLGSLNGGL
+198 LL
-209 KPADLKAGAIIK
+209 KFNEGYAQNQPLAVGAVVK
-221 VPGSPEEL
+221 LPL
-229 AAGERQPADTVRAD
+229 AEI
-243 SVPDL
+243 DL
-248 SADNRVKE
+248 SVLGEEE
-256 IEFRAL
+256 IEASVGKKQEIRPERPVRNESVKKVEEASVTDILQDAL
-262 RRSATLNVAL
+262 MQKNEKTEQEPEKETTTVIGATDKMEIPDYISEVVMPVDPFVKVAL
-272 LLPMDAGTPN
+272 LLPFSAKDYPVFVDTLVEKMPVQISAR
-282 PSYLEFYQGF
+282 SEQFISFYEGVLLAVDSLKNQGY
-292 LLGLDSVKTKY
+292 K
-303 GYSVNVCLYNTARD
+303 VNLKVFDTERS
-317 AEKIREI
+317 AEKMYTMVDEI
-324 TESDAFRNTDL
+324 DRFHPDL

-508 LHTKIFTYSYVDN
+508 LNTKIFTYSYVDN

>member
-1 MTMKRLCATVL
+1 MLNLLFLFL
-12 LLLLSVCAFAVQKSG
+12 LLWSCGQVIGQGTAVTKSND
-27 TIVYINGSKF
+27 IVVIRGKSY
-37 YIHTVQPGETLYG
+37 YLHTVQPGQTLY
-50 LSKAYEVGEK
+50 SICKAYGANIDEVKSLNDKKDNALSLYEVLK
-60 VILQYNPSAGGG
+60 VPYTD
-72 LKAGENVKIPFVTA
+72 PFVQQDD
-86 VPEPKSER
+86 K
-94 KLRRTFDSH
+94 F
-103 TVAQG
+103 
-108 ETLYAISRKYEIPIQ
+108 Y
-123 TVIEDNP
+123 
-130 SLDPTNLRLGERILI
+130 
-145 RKKEIGSED
+145 
-154 EAGAKEQWEAY
+154 
-165 RNTLNSVA
+165 
-173 EEGYAYHMVKPGE
+173 YHKVVKGE
-186 TFYSLSR
+186 TFYSIARLYKIKPKR
-193 RFGIT
+193 
-198 EEQLGSLNGGL
+198 LL
-209 KPADLKAGAIIK
+209 KFNEGYAQNQPLAVGAVVK
-221 VPGSPEEL
+221 LPL
-229 AAGERQPADTVRAD
+229 AEI
-243 SVPDL
+243 DL
-248 SADNRVKE
+248 SVLGEEE
-256 IEFRAL
+256 IEASVGKKQEIRPERPVRNESVKKVEEASVTDILQNAL
-262 RRSATLNVAL
+262 MQKNEKTEQEPEKETTTVIGATDKMEIPDYISEVVMPVDPFVKVAL
-272 LLPMDAGTPN
+272 LLPFSAKDYPVFVDTLVEKMPVQISAR
-282 PSYLEFYQGF
+282 SEQFISFYEGVLLAVDSLKNQGY
-292 LLGLDSVKTKY
+292 K
-303 GYSVNVCLYNTARD
+303 VNLKVFDTERS
-317 AEKIREI
+317 AEKMYTMVDEI
-324 TESDAFRNTDL
+324 DRFHPDL

-508 LHTKIFTYSYVDN
+508 LNTKIFTYSYVDN

>member
-1 MTMKRLCATVL
+1 MLKLLFLFL
-12 LLLLSVCAFAVQKSG
+12 LLWSCGQVLGQGTAVTKSND
-27 TIVYINGSKF
+27 IVVIRGKSY
-37 YIHTVQPGETLYG
+37 YLHTVQPGQTLY
-50 LSKAYEVGEK
+50 SICKAYGANIDEVKSLNDKKDNALSLYEVLK
-60 VILQYNPSAGGG
+60 VPYTD
-72 LKAGENVKIPFVTA
+72 PFVQQDD
-86 VPEPKSER
+86 K
-94 KLRRTFDSH
+94 F
-103 TVAQG
+103 
-108 ETLYAISRKYEIPIQ
+108 Y
-123 TVIEDNP
+123 
-130 SLDPTNLRLGERILI
+130 
-145 RKKEIGSED
+145 
-154 EAGAKEQWEAY
+154 
-165 RNTLNSVA
+165 
-173 EEGYAYHMVKPGE
+173 YHKVVKGE
-186 TFYSLSR
+186 TFYSIARLYKIKPKR
-193 RFGIT
+193 
-198 EEQLGSLNGGL
+198 LL
-209 KPADLKAGAIIK
+209 KFNEGYAQNQPLAIGAVVK
-221 VPGSPEEL
+221 LPL
-229 AAGERQPADTVRAD
+229 AEI
-243 SVPDL
+243 DL
-248 SADNRVKE
+248 SVLGEEE
-256 IEFRAL
+256 IEASVGKKQEIRPVRPVRNESVKKVEEASVTDILQDAL
-262 RRSATLNVAL
+262 MQKNEKTEQEPEKETTTVIGATDKMEIPDYISEVVMPVDPFVKVAL
-272 LLPMDAGTPN
+272 LLPFSAKDYPVFVDTLVEKMPVQISAR
-282 PSYLEFYQGF
+282 SEQFISFYEGVLLAVDSLKNQGY
-292 LLGLDSVKTKY
+292 K
-303 GYSVNVCLYNTARD
+303 VNLKVFDTERS
-317 AEKIREI
+317 AEKMYTMVDEI
-324 TESDAFRNTDL
+324 DRFHPDL

-508 LHTKIFTYSYVDN
+508 LNTKIFTYSYVDN

>member
-1 MTMKRLCATVL
+1 MLKLLFLFL
-12 LLLLSVCAFAVQKSG
+12 LLWSCGQVLGQGTAVTKSND
-27 TIVYINGSKF
+27 IVVIRGKSY
-37 YIHTVQPGETLYG
+37 YLHTVQPGQTLY
-50 LSKAYEVGEK
+50 SICKAYGANIDEVKSLNDKKDNALSLYEVLK
-60 VILQYNPSAGGG
+60 VPYTD
-72 LKAGENVKIPFVTA
+72 PFVQQDD
-86 VPEPKSER
+86 K
-94 KLRRTFDSH
+94 F
-103 TVAQG
+103 
-108 ETLYAISRKYEIPIQ
+108 Y
-123 TVIEDNP
+123 
-130 SLDPTNLRLGERILI
+130 
-145 RKKEIGSED
+145 
-154 EAGAKEQWEAY
+154 
-165 RNTLNSVA
+165 
-173 EEGYAYHMVKPGE
+173 YHKVVKGE
-186 TFYSLSR
+186 TFYSIARLYKIKPKR
-193 RFGIT
+193 
-198 EEQLGSLNGGL
+198 LL
-209 KPADLKAGAIIK
+209 KFNEGYAQNQPLAVGAVVK
-221 VPGSPEEL
+221 LPL
-229 AAGERQPADTVRAD
+229 AEI
-243 SVPDL
+243 DL
-248 SADNRVKE
+248 SVLGEEEIEASVGKKQEIRPERPVRNESVKKVEEASVTDILQDALMQKNEKTEQEPEKE
-256 IEFRAL
+256 ITTVIG
-262 RRSATLNVAL
+262 ATDKMEIPDYISEVVMPVDPFVKVAL
-272 LLPMDAGTPN
+272 LLPFSAKDYPVFVDTLVEKMPVQISAR
-282 PSYLEFYQGF
+282 SEQFISFYEGVLLAVDSLKNQGY
-292 LLGLDSVKTKY
+292 K
-303 GYSVNVCLYNTARD
+303 VNLKVFDTERS
-317 AEKIREI
+317 AEKMYTMVDEI
-324 TESDAFRNTDL
+324 DRFHPDL

-508 LHTKIFTYSYVDN
+508 LNTKIFTYSYVDN

>member
-1 MTMKRLCATVL
+1 MLKLLFLFL
-12 LLLLSVCAFAVQKSG
+12 LLWSCGQVLGQGTAVTKSND
-27 TIVYINGSKF
+27 IVVIRGKSY
-37 YIHTVQPGETLYG
+37 YLHTVQPGQTLY
-50 LSKAYEVGEK
+50 SICKAYGANIDEVKSLNDKKDNALSLYEVLK
-60 VILQYNPSAGGG
+60 VPYTD
-72 LKAGENVKIPFVTA
+72 PFVQQDD
-86 VPEPKSER
+86 K
-94 KLRRTFDSH
+94 F
-103 TVAQG
+103 
-108 ETLYAISRKYEIPIQ
+108 Y
-123 TVIEDNP
+123 
-130 SLDPTNLRLGERILI
+130 
-145 RKKEIGSED
+145 
-154 EAGAKEQWEAY
+154 
-165 RNTLNSVA
+165 
-173 EEGYAYHMVKPGE
+173 YHKVVKGE
-186 TFYSLSR
+186 TFYSIARLYKIKPKR
-193 RFGIT
+193 
-198 EEQLGSLNGGL
+198 LL
-209 KPADLKAGAIIK
+209 KFNEGYAQNQPLAVGAVVK
-221 VPGSPEEL
+221 LPL
-229 AAGERQPADTVRAD
+229 AEI
-243 SVPDL
+243 DL
-248 SADNRVKE
+248 SVLGEEE
-256 IEFRAL
+256 IEASVGKKQEIRPVRPVRNESVKKVEEASVTDILQNAL
-262 RRSATLNVAL
+262 MQKNEKTEQEPEKETTTVIGATDKMEIPDYISEVVMPVDPFVKVAL
-272 LLPMDAGTPN
+272 LLPFSAKDYPVFVDTLVEKMPVQISARPEQFI
-282 PSYLEFYQGF
+282 SFYEGVLLAVDSLKNQGY
-292 LLGLDSVKTKY
+292 K
-303 GYSVNVCLYNTARD
+303 VNLKVFDTERS
-317 AEKIREI
+317 AEKMYTMVDEI
-324 TESDAFRNTDL
+324 DRFHPDL

-508 LHTKIFTYSYVDN
+508 LNTKIFTYSYVDN

>member
-1 MTMKRLCATVL
+1 MLKLLFLFL
-12 LLLLSVCAFAVQKSG
+12 LLWSCGQVLGQGTAVTKSND
-27 TIVYINGSKF
+27 IVVIRGKSY
-37 YIHTVQPGETLYG
+37 YLHTVQPGQTLY
-50 LSKAYEVGEK
+50 SICKAYGANIDEVKSLNDKKDNALSLYEVLK
-60 VILQYNPSAGGG
+60 VPYTD
-72 LKAGENVKIPFVTA
+72 PFVQQDD
-86 VPEPKSER
+86 K
-94 KLRRTFDSH
+94 F
-103 TVAQG
+103 
-108 ETLYAISRKYEIPIQ
+108 Y
-123 TVIEDNP
+123 
-130 SLDPTNLRLGERILI
+130 
-145 RKKEIGSED
+145 
-154 EAGAKEQWEAY
+154 
-165 RNTLNSVA
+165 
-173 EEGYAYHMVKPGE
+173 YHKVVKGE
-186 TFYSLSR
+186 TFYSIARLYKIKPKR
-193 RFGIT
+193 
-198 EEQLGSLNGGL
+198 LL
-209 KPADLKAGAIIK
+209 KFNEGYAQNQPLAVGAVVK
-221 VPGSPEEL
+221 LPL
-229 AAGERQPADTVRAD
+229 AEI
-243 SVPDL
+243 DL
-248 SADNRVKE
+248 SVLGEEE
-256 IEFRAL
+256 IEASVGKKQEIRPVRPVRNESVKKVEEASVTDILQDAL
-262 RRSATLNVAL
+262 MQKNEKTEQEPEKETTTVIGATDKMEIPDYISEVVMPVDPFVKVAL
-272 LLPMDAGTPN
+272 LLPFSAKDYPVFVDTLVEKMPVQISAR
-282 PSYLEFYQGF
+282 SEQFISFYEGVLLAVDSLKNQGY
-292 LLGLDSVKTKY
+292 K
-303 GYSVNVCLYNTARD
+303 VNLKVFDTERS
-317 AEKIREI
+317 AEKMYTMVDEI
-324 TESDAFRNTDL
+324 DRFHPDL

-476 VLSALTDGYR
+476 VLSALTEGYR

-508 LHTKIFTYSYVDN
+508 LNTKIFTYSYVDN

>member
-1 MTMKRLCATVL
+1 MLKLLFLFL
-12 LLLLSVCAFAVQKSG
+12 LLWSCGQVIGQGTAVTKSND
-27 TIVYINGSKF
+27 IVVIRGKSY
-37 YIHTVQPGETLYG
+37 YLHTVQPGQTLY
-50 LSKAYEVGEK
+50 SICKAYGANIDEVKSLNDKKDNALSLYEVLK
-60 VILQYNPSAGGG
+60 VPYTD
-72 LKAGENVKIPFVTA
+72 PFVQQDD
-86 VPEPKSER
+86 K
-94 KLRRTFDSH
+94 F
-103 TVAQG
+103 
-108 ETLYAISRKYEIPIQ
+108 Y
-123 TVIEDNP
+123 
-130 SLDPTNLRLGERILI
+130 
-145 RKKEIGSED
+145 
-154 EAGAKEQWEAY
+154 
-165 RNTLNSVA
+165 
-173 EEGYAYHMVKPGE
+173 YHKVLKGE
-186 TFYSLSR
+186 TFYSIARLFKIKPKR
-193 RFGIT
+193 
-198 EEQLGSLNGGL
+198 LL
-209 KPADLKAGAIIK
+209 KFNEGYAQNQPLAVGAVVK
-221 VPGSPEEL
+221 LPL
-229 AAGERQPADTVRAD
+229 AEI
-243 SVPDL
+243 DL
-248 SADNRVKE
+248 SVLGEEE
-256 IEFRAL
+256 IEASVGKKQEIRPERPVRNESVKKVEEASVTDILQNAL
-262 RRSATLNVAL
+262 MQKNEKTEQEPEKETTTVIGATDKMEIPDYISEVVMPVDPFVKVAL
-272 LLPMDAGTPN
+272 LLPFSAEDYPVFVDTLVEKMPVQISAR
-282 PSYLEFYQGF
+282 SEQFISFYEGVLLAVDSLKNQGY
-292 LLGLDSVKTKY
+292 K
-303 GYSVNVCLYNTARD
+303 VNLKVFDTERS
-317 AEKIREI
+317 AEKMYTMVDEI
-324 TESDAFRNTDL
+324 DRFHPDL

-508 LHTKIFTYSYVDN
+508 LNTKIFTYSYVDN

>member
-1 MTMKRLCATVL
+1 MLKLLFLFL
-12 LLLLSVCAFAVQKSG
+12 LLWSCGQVLGQGTAVTKSND
-27 TIVYINGSKF
+27 IVVIRGKSY
-37 YIHTVQPGETLYG
+37 YLHTVQPGQTLY
-50 LSKAYEVGEK
+50 SICKAYGANIDEVKSLNDKKDNALSLYEVLK
-60 VILQYNPSAGGG
+60 VPYTD
-72 LKAGENVKIPFVTA
+72 PFVQQDD
-86 VPEPKSER
+86 K
-94 KLRRTFDSH
+94 F
-103 TVAQG
+103 
-108 ETLYAISRKYEIPIQ
+108 Y
-123 TVIEDNP
+123 
-130 SLDPTNLRLGERILI
+130 
-145 RKKEIGSED
+145 
-154 EAGAKEQWEAY
+154 
-165 RNTLNSVA
+165 
-173 EEGYAYHMVKPGE
+173 YHKVLKGE
-186 TFYSLSR
+186 TFYSIARLYKIKPKR
-193 RFGIT
+193 
-198 EEQLGSLNGGL
+198 LL
-209 KPADLKAGAIIK
+209 KFNEGYAQNQPLAVGAVVK
-221 VPGSPEEL
+221 LPL
-229 AAGERQPADTVRAD
+229 AEI
-243 SVPDL
+243 DL
-248 SADNRVKE
+248 SVLGEEE
-256 IEFRAL
+256 IEASVGKKQEIRPERPVRNESVKKVEEASVTDILQDAL
-262 RRSATLNVAL
+262 MQKNEKTEQEPEKETTTVIGATDKMEIPDYISEVVMPVDPFVKVAL
-272 LLPMDAGTPN
+272 LLPFSAKDYPVFVDTLVEKMPVQISAR
-282 PSYLEFYQGF
+282 SEQFISFYEGVLLAVDSLKNQGY
-292 LLGLDSVKTKY
+292 K
-303 GYSVNVCLYNTARD
+303 VNLKVFDTERS
-317 AEKIREI
+317 AEKMYTMVDEI
-324 TESDAFRNTDL
+324 DRFHPDL

-476 VLSALTDGYR
+476 VLSALTEGYR

-508 LHTKIFTYSYVDN
+508 LNTKIFTYSYVDN

>member
-1 MTMKRLCATVL
+1 MLKLLFLFL
-12 LLLLSVCAFAVQKSG
+12 LLWSCGQVLGQGTAVTKSND
-27 TIVYINGSKF
+27 IVVIRGKSY
-37 YIHTVQPGETLYG
+37 YLHTVQPGQTLY
-50 LSKAYEVGEK
+50 SICKAYGANIDEVKSLNDKKDNALSLYEVLK
-60 VILQYNPSAGGG
+60 VPYTD
-72 LKAGENVKIPFVTA
+72 PFVQQDD
-86 VPEPKSER
+86 K
-94 KLRRTFDSH
+94 F
-103 TVAQG
+103 
-108 ETLYAISRKYEIPIQ
+108 Y
-123 TVIEDNP
+123 
-130 SLDPTNLRLGERILI
+130 
-145 RKKEIGSED
+145 
-154 EAGAKEQWEAY
+154 
-165 RNTLNSVA
+165 
-173 EEGYAYHMVKPGE
+173 YHKVVKGE
-186 TFYSLSR
+186 TFYSIARLYKIKPKR
-193 RFGIT
+193 
-198 EEQLGSLNGGL
+198 LL
-209 KPADLKAGAIIK
+209 KFNEGYAQNQPLAVGAVVK
-221 VPGSPEEL
+221 LPL
-229 AAGERQPADTVRAD
+229 AEI
-243 SVPDL
+243 DL
-248 SADNRVKE
+248 SVLGEEE
-256 IEFRAL
+256 IEASVGKKQEIRPVRPVRNESVKKVEEASVTDILQDAL
-262 RRSATLNVAL
+262 MQKNEKTEQEPEKETTTVIGATDKMEIPDYISEVVMPVDPFVKVAL
-272 LLPMDAGTPN
+272 LLPFSAKDYPVFVDTLVEKMPVQISAR
-282 PSYLEFYQGF
+282 SEQFISFYEGVLLAVDSLKNQGYKVTLKVF
-292 LLGLDSVKTKY
+292 DTERS
-303 GYSVNVCLYNTARD
+303 
-317 AEKIREI
+317 AEKMYTMVDEI
-324 TESDAFRNTDL
+324 DRLHPDL

-476 VLSALTDGYR
+476 ILSALTEGYR

-494 WQAFTSVDHETYFK
+494 WQTFTSVDHETYFK
-508 LHTKIFTYSYVDN
+508 LNTKIFTYSYVDN

>member
-1 MTMKRLCATVL
+1 MLKLLFLFL
-12 LLLLSVCAFAVQKSG
+12 LLWSCGQVIGQGTAVTKSND
-27 TIVYINGSKF
+27 IVVIRGKSY
-37 YIHTVQPGETLYG
+37 YLHTVQPGQTLY
-50 LSKAYEVGEK
+50 SICKAYGANIDEVKSLNDKKDNALSLYEVLK
-60 VILQYNPSAGGG
+60 VPYTD
-72 LKAGENVKIPFVTA
+72 PFVQQDD
-86 VPEPKSER
+86 K
-94 KLRRTFDSH
+94 F
-103 TVAQG
+103 
-108 ETLYAISRKYEIPIQ
+108 Y
-123 TVIEDNP
+123 
-130 SLDPTNLRLGERILI
+130 
-145 RKKEIGSED
+145 
-154 EAGAKEQWEAY
+154 
-165 RNTLNSVA
+165 
-173 EEGYAYHMVKPGE
+173 YHKVVKGE
-186 TFYSLSR
+186 TFYSIARLYKIKPKR
-193 RFGIT
+193 
-198 EEQLGSLNGGL
+198 LL
-209 KPADLKAGAIIK
+209 KFNEGYAQNQPLAVGAVVK
-221 VPGSPEEL
+221 LPL
-229 AAGERQPADTVRAD
+229 AEI
-243 SVPDL
+243 DL
-248 SADNRVKE
+248 SVLGEEE
-256 IEFRAL
+256 IEASVGKKQEIRPERPVRNESVKKVEEASVTDIL
-262 RRSATLNVAL
+262 QNAMMQKNEKTEQEPEKETTTVIGATDKMEIPDYISEVVMPVDPFVKVAL
-272 LLPMDAGTPN
+272 LLPFSAKDYPVFVDTLVEKMPVQISAR
-282 PSYLEFYQGF
+282 SEQFISFYEGVLLAVDSLKNQGY
-292 LLGLDSVKTKY
+292 K
-303 GYSVNVCLYNTARD
+303 VNLKVFDTERS
-317 AEKIREI
+317 AEKMYTMVDEI
-324 TESDAFRNTDL
+324 DRFHPDL

-508 LHTKIFTYSYVDN
+508 LNTKIFTYSYVDN

>member
-1 MTMKRLCATVL
+1 MLKLLFLFL
-12 LLLLSVCAFAVQKSG
+12 LLWSCGQVLGQGTAVTKSND
-27 TIVYINGSKF
+27 IVVIRGKSY
-37 YIHTVQPGETLYG
+37 YLHTVQPGQTLY
-50 LSKAYEVGEK
+50 SICKAYGANIDEVKSLNDKKDNALSLYEVLK
-60 VILQYNPSAGGG
+60 VPYTD
-72 LKAGENVKIPFVTA
+72 PFVQQDD
-86 VPEPKSER
+86 K
-94 KLRRTFDSH
+94 F
-103 TVAQG
+103 
-108 ETLYAISRKYEIPIQ
+108 Y
-123 TVIEDNP
+123 
-130 SLDPTNLRLGERILI
+130 
-145 RKKEIGSED
+145 
-154 EAGAKEQWEAY
+154 
-165 RNTLNSVA
+165 
-173 EEGYAYHMVKPGE
+173 YHKVLKGE
-186 TFYSLSR
+186 TFYSIARLYKIKPKR
-193 RFGIT
+193 
-198 EEQLGSLNGGL
+198 LL
-209 KPADLKAGAIIK
+209 KFNEGYAQNQPLAVGAVVK
-221 VPGSPEEL
+221 LPL
-229 AAGERQPADTVRAD
+229 AEI
-243 SVPDL
+243 DL
-248 SADNRVKE
+248 SVLGEEE
-256 IEFRAL
+256 IEASVGKKQEIRPVRPVRNESVKKVEEASVTDILQDAL
-262 RRSATLNVAL
+262 MQKNEKTEQEPEKETTTVIGATDKMEIPDYISEVVMPVDPFVKVAL
-272 LLPMDAGTPN
+272 LLPFSAKDYPVFVDTLVEKMPVQISAR
-282 PSYLEFYQGF
+282 SEQFISFYEGVLLAVDSLKNQGY
-292 LLGLDSVKTKY
+292 K
-303 GYSVNVCLYNTARD
+303 VNLKVFDTERS
-317 AEKIREI
+317 AEKMYTMVDEI
-324 TESDAFRNTDL
+324 DRLHPDL

-508 LHTKIFTYSYVDN
+508 LNTKIFTYSYVDN

>member
-1 MTMKRLCATVL
+1 MLKLLFLFL
-12 LLLLSVCAFAVQKSG
+12 LLWSCGQVIGQGTAVTKSND
-27 TIVYINGSKF
+27 IVVIRGKSY
-37 YIHTVQPGETLYG
+37 YLHTVQPGQTLY
-50 LSKAYEVGEK
+50 SICKAYGANIDEVKSLNDKKDNALSLYEVLK
-60 VILQYNPSAGGG
+60 VPYTD
-72 LKAGENVKIPFVTA
+72 PFVQQDD
-86 VPEPKSER
+86 K
-94 KLRRTFDSH
+94 F
-103 TVAQG
+103 
-108 ETLYAISRKYEIPIQ
+108 Y
-123 TVIEDNP
+123 
-130 SLDPTNLRLGERILI
+130 
-145 RKKEIGSED
+145 
-154 EAGAKEQWEAY
+154 
-165 RNTLNSVA
+165 
-173 EEGYAYHMVKPGE
+173 YHKVVKGE
-186 TFYSLSR
+186 TFYSIARLYKIKPKR
-193 RFGIT
+193 
-198 EEQLGSLNGGL
+198 LL
-209 KPADLKAGAIIK
+209 KFNEGYAQNQPLAVGAVVK
-221 VPGSPEEL
+221 LPL
-229 AAGERQPADTVRAD
+229 AEI
-243 SVPDL
+243 DL
-248 SADNRVKE
+248 SVLGEEE
-256 IEFRAL
+256 IEASVGKKQEIRPERPVRNESVKKVEEASVTDILQNAL
-262 RRSATLNVAL
+262 MQKNEKTEQEPEKETTTVIGATDKMEIPDYISEVVMPVDPFVKVAL
-272 LLPMDAGTPN
+272 LLPFSAKDYPVFVDTLVEKMPVQISAR
-282 PSYLEFYQGF
+282 SEQFISFYEGVLLAVDSLKNQGY
-292 LLGLDSVKTKY
+292 K
-303 GYSVNVCLYNTARD
+303 VNLKVFDTERS
-317 AEKIREI
+317 AEKMYTMVDEI
-324 TESDAFRNTDL
+324 DRFHPDL

-508 LHTKIFTYSYVDN
+508 LNTKIFTYSYVDN

-567 DALEFYPRNG
+567 DALKFYPRNG

>member
-1 MTMKRLCATVL
+1 MLKLLFLFL
-12 LLLLSVCAFAVQKSG
+12 LLWSCGQVIGQGTAVTKSND
-27 TIVYINGSKF
+27 IVVIRGKSY
-37 YIHTVQPGETLYG
+37 YLHTVQPGQTLY
-50 LSKAYEVGEK
+50 SICKAYGANIDEVKSLNDKKDNALSLYEVLK
-60 VILQYNPSAGGG
+60 VPYTD
-72 LKAGENVKIPFVTA
+72 PFVQQDD
-86 VPEPKSER
+86 K
-94 KLRRTFDSH
+94 F
-103 TVAQG
+103 
-108 ETLYAISRKYEIPIQ
+108 Y
-123 TVIEDNP
+123 
-130 SLDPTNLRLGERILI
+130 
-145 RKKEIGSED
+145 
-154 EAGAKEQWEAY
+154 
-165 RNTLNSVA
+165 
-173 EEGYAYHMVKPGE
+173 YHKVVKGE
-186 TFYSLSR
+186 TFYSIARLYKIKPKR
-193 RFGIT
+193 
-198 EEQLGSLNGGL
+198 LL
-209 KPADLKAGAIIK
+209 KFNEGYAQNQPLAVGAVVK
-221 VPGSPEEL
+221 LPL
-229 AAGERQPADTVRAD
+229 AEI
-243 SVPDL
+243 DL
-248 SADNRVKE
+248 SVLGEEE
-256 IEFRAL
+256 IEASVGKKQEIRPERPVRNESVKKVEEASVTDILQNAL
-262 RRSATLNVAL
+262 MQINEKTEQEPEKETTTVIGATDKMEIPDYISEVVMPVDPFVKVAL
-272 LLPMDAGTPN
+272 LLPFSAKDYPVFVDTLVEKMPVQISAR
-282 PSYLEFYQGF
+282 SEQFISFYEGVLLAVDSLKNQGY
-292 LLGLDSVKTKY
+292 K
-303 GYSVNVCLYNTARD
+303 VNLKVFDTERS
-317 AEKIREI
+317 AEKMYTMVDEI
-324 TESDAFRNTDL
+324 DRFHPDL

-508 LHTKIFTYSYVDN
+508 LNTKIFTYSYVDN

>member
-1 MTMKRLCATVL
+1 MLKLLFLFL
-12 LLLLSVCAFAVQKSG
+12 LLWSCGQVLGQGTAVTKSND
-27 TIVYINGSKF
+27 IVVIRGKSY
-37 YIHTVQPGETLYG
+37 YLHTVQPGQTLY
-50 LSKAYEVGEK
+50 SICKAYGANIDEVKSLNDKKDNALSLYEVLK
-60 VILQYNPSAGGG
+60 VPYTD
-72 LKAGENVKIPFVTA
+72 PFVQQDD
-86 VPEPKSER
+86 K
-94 KLRRTFDSH
+94 F
-103 TVAQG
+103 
-108 ETLYAISRKYEIPIQ
+108 Y
-123 TVIEDNP
+123 
-130 SLDPTNLRLGERILI
+130 
-145 RKKEIGSED
+145 
-154 EAGAKEQWEAY
+154 
-165 RNTLNSVA
+165 
-173 EEGYAYHMVKPGE
+173 YHKVLKGE
-186 TFYSLSR
+186 TFYSIARLYKIKPKR
-193 RFGIT
+193 
-198 EEQLGSLNGGL
+198 LL
-209 KPADLKAGAIIK
+209 KFNEGYAQNQPLAVGAVVK
-221 VPGSPEEL
+221 LPL
-229 AAGERQPADTVRAD
+229 AEI
-243 SVPDL
+243 DL
-248 SADNRVKE
+248 SVLGEEE
-256 IEFRAL
+256 IEASVGKKQEIRPERPVQNETVKKVEEASVTDILQDAL
-262 RRSATLNVAL
+262 MQKNEKTEQEPEKETTTVIGATDKMEIPDYISEVVMPVDPFVKVAL
-272 LLPMDAGTPN
+272 LLPFSAKDYPVFVDTLVEKMPVQISAR
-282 PSYLEFYQGF
+282 SEQFISFYEGVLLAVDSLKNQGY
-292 LLGLDSVKTKY
+292 K
-303 GYSVNVCLYNTARD
+303 VNLKVFDTERS
-317 AEKIREI
+317 AEKMYTMVDEI
-324 TESDAFRNTDL
+324 DRFHPDL

-387 VAMSDWLREEAE
+387 VAISDWLREEAE

-476 VLSALTDGYR
+476 VLSALTEGYR

-494 WQAFTSVDHETYFK
+494 WQTFTSVDHETYFK
-508 LHTKIFTYSYVDN
+508 LNTKIFTYSYVDN

>member
-1 MTMKRLCATVL
+1 MLKLLFLFL
-12 LLLLSVCAFAVQKSG
+12 LLWSCGQVLGQGTAVTKSND
-27 TIVYINGSKF
+27 IVVIRGKSY
-37 YIHTVQPGETLYG
+37 YLHTVQPGQTLY
-50 LSKAYEVGEK
+50 SICKAYGANIDEVKSLNDKKDNALSLYEVLK
-60 VILQYNPSAGGG
+60 VPYTD
-72 LKAGENVKIPFVTA
+72 PFVQQDD
-86 VPEPKSER
+86 K
-94 KLRRTFDSH
+94 F
-103 TVAQG
+103 
-108 ETLYAISRKYEIPIQ
+108 Y
-123 TVIEDNP
+123 
-130 SLDPTNLRLGERILI
+130 
-145 RKKEIGSED
+145 
-154 EAGAKEQWEAY
+154 
-165 RNTLNSVA
+165 
-173 EEGYAYHMVKPGE
+173 YHKVLKGE
-186 TFYSLSR
+186 TFYSIARLYKIKPKR
-193 RFGIT
+193 
-198 EEQLGSLNGGL
+198 LL
-209 KPADLKAGAIIK
+209 KFNEGYAQNQPLAVGAVVK
-221 VPGSPEEL
+221 LPL
-229 AAGERQPADTVRAD
+229 AEI
-243 SVPDL
+243 DL
-248 SADNRVKE
+248 SVLGEEE
-256 IEFRAL
+256 IEASVGKKQEIRPVRPVRNESVKKVEEASVTDILQNAL
-262 RRSATLNVAL
+262 MQKNEKTEQEPEKETTTVIGATDKMEIPDYISEVVMPVDPFVKVAL
-272 LLPMDAGTPN
+272 LLPFSAKDYPVFVDTLVEKMPVQISAR
-282 PSYLEFYQGF
+282 SEQFISFYEGVLLAVDSLKNQGY
-292 LLGLDSVKTKY
+292 K
-303 GYSVNVCLYNTARD
+303 VNLKVFDTERS
-317 AEKIREI
+317 AEKMYTMVDEI
-324 TESDAFRNTDL
+324 DRFHPDL

-508 LHTKIFTYSYVDN
+508 LNTKIFTYSYVDN

>member
-1 MTMKRLCATVL
+1 MLKLLFLFL
-12 LLLLSVCAFAVQKSG
+12 LLWSCGQVLGQGTAVTKSND
-27 TIVYINGSKF
+27 IVVIRGKSY
-37 YIHTVQPGETLYG
+37 YLHTVQPGQTLY
-50 LSKAYEVGEK
+50 SICKAYGANIDEVKSLNDKKDNALSLYEVLK
-60 VILQYNPSAGGG
+60 VPYTD
-72 LKAGENVKIPFVTA
+72 PFVQQDD
-86 VPEPKSER
+86 K
-94 KLRRTFDSH
+94 F
-103 TVAQG
+103 
-108 ETLYAISRKYEIPIQ
+108 Y
-123 TVIEDNP
+123 
-130 SLDPTNLRLGERILI
+130 
-145 RKKEIGSED
+145 
-154 EAGAKEQWEAY
+154 
-165 RNTLNSVA
+165 
-173 EEGYAYHMVKPGE
+173 YHKVLKGE
-186 TFYSLSR
+186 TFYSIARLYKIKPKR
-193 RFGIT
+193 
-198 EEQLGSLNGGL
+198 LL
-209 KPADLKAGAIIK
+209 KFNEGYAQNQPLAVGAVVK
-221 VPGSPEEL
+221 LPL
-229 AAGERQPADTVRAD
+229 AEI
-243 SVPDL
+243 DL
-248 SADNRVKE
+248 SVLGEEE
-256 IEFRAL
+256 IEASVGKKQEIRPVRPVRNETVKKVEEASVTDILQDAL
-262 RRSATLNVAL
+262 MQKNEKTEQEPEKETTTVIGATDKMEIPDYISEVVMPVDPFVKVAL
-272 LLPMDAGTPN
+272 LLPFSAKDYPVFVDTLVEKMPVQISAR
-282 PSYLEFYQGF
+282 SEQFISFYEGVLLAVDSLKNQGY
-292 LLGLDSVKTKY
+292 K
-303 GYSVNVCLYNTARD
+303 VNLKVFDTERS
-317 AEKIREI
+317 AEKMYTMVDEI
-324 TESDAFRNTDL
+324 DRLHPDL

-476 VLSALTDGYR
+476 VLSALTEGYR

-494 WQAFTSVDHETYFK
+494 WQTFTSVDHETYFK
-508 LHTKIFTYSYVDN
+508 LNTKIFTYSYVDN

-567 DALEFYPRNG
+567 DALEF
-577 DFSRFYFQKMEGQA
+577 
-591 GKENQGFYIVNFGS
+591 
-605 DYRLKIESL
+605 

>member
-1 MTMKRLCATVL
+1 MLKLLFLFL
-12 LLLLSVCAFAVQKSG
+12 LLWSCGQVIGQGTAVTKSND
-27 TIVYINGSKF
+27 IVVIRGKSY
-37 YIHTVQPGETLYG
+37 YLHTVQPGQTLY
-50 LSKAYEVGEK
+50 SICKAYGANIDEVKSLNDKKDNALSLYEVLK
-60 VILQYNPSAGGG
+60 VPYTD
-72 LKAGENVKIPFVTA
+72 PFVQQDD
-86 VPEPKSER
+86 K
-94 KLRRTFDSH
+94 F
-103 TVAQG
+103 
-108 ETLYAISRKYEIPIQ
+108 Y
-123 TVIEDNP
+123 
-130 SLDPTNLRLGERILI
+130 
-145 RKKEIGSED
+145 
-154 EAGAKEQWEAY
+154 
-165 RNTLNSVA
+165 
-173 EEGYAYHMVKPGE
+173 YHKVVKGE
-186 TFYSLSR
+186 TFYSIARLYKIKPKR
-193 RFGIT
+193 
-198 EEQLGSLNGGL
+198 LL
-209 KPADLKAGAIIK
+209 KFNEGYAQNQPLAVGAVVK
-221 VPGSPEEL
+221 LPL
-229 AAGERQPADTVRAD
+229 AEI
-243 SVPDL
+243 DL
-248 SADNRVKE
+248 SVLGEEE
-256 IEFRAL
+256 IEASVGKKQEIRPERPVRNESVKKVEEASVTDILQNAL
-262 RRSATLNVAL
+262 MQKNEKTEQEPEKETTTVIGATDKMEIPDYISEVVMPVDPFVKVAL
-272 LLPMDAGTPN
+272 LLPFSAKDYPVFVDTLVEKMPVQISAR
-282 PSYLEFYQGF
+282 SEQFISFYEGVLLAVDSLKNQGY
-292 LLGLDSVKTKY
+292 K
-303 GYSVNVCLYNTARD
+303 VNLKVFDTERS
-317 AEKIREI
+317 AEKMYTMVDEI
-324 TESDAFRNTDL
+324 DRFHPDL

-508 LHTKIFTYSYVDN
+508 LNTKIFTYSYVDN

-577 DFSRFYFQKMEGQA
+577 DFRVFYFQKMEGQA

>member
-1 MTMKRLCATVL
+1 MLKLLFLFL
-12 LLLLSVCAFAVQKSG
+12 LLWSCGQVLGQGTAVTKSND
-27 TIVYINGSKF
+27 IVVIRGKSY
-37 YIHTVQPGETLYG
+37 YLHTVQPGQTLY
-50 LSKAYEVGEK
+50 SICKAYGANIDEVKSLNDKKDNALSLYEVLK
-60 VILQYNPSAGGG
+60 VPYTD
-72 LKAGENVKIPFVTA
+72 PFVQQDD
-86 VPEPKSER
+86 K
-94 KLRRTFDSH
+94 F
-103 TVAQG
+103 
-108 ETLYAISRKYEIPIQ
+108 Y
-123 TVIEDNP
+123 
-130 SLDPTNLRLGERILI
+130 
-145 RKKEIGSED
+145 
-154 EAGAKEQWEAY
+154 
-165 RNTLNSVA
+165 
-173 EEGYAYHMVKPGE
+173 YHKVVKGE
-186 TFYSLSR
+186 TFYSIARLYKIKSKR
-193 RFGIT
+193 
-198 EEQLGSLNGGL
+198 LL
-209 KPADLKAGAIIK
+209 KFNEGYAQNQPLAVGAVVK
-221 VPGSPEEL
+221 LPL
-229 AAGERQPADTVRAD
+229 AEI
-243 SVPDL
+243 DL
-248 SADNRVKE
+248 SVLGEEE
-256 IEFRAL
+256 IEASVGKKQEIRPERPVRNESVKKVEEASVTDIL
-262 RRSATLNVAL
+262 QDDLMQKNEKTEQEPEKETTTVIGATDKMEIPDYISEVVMPVDPFVKVAL
-272 LLPMDAGTPN
+272 LLPFSAKDYPVFVDTLVEKMPVQISAR
-282 PSYLEFYQGF
+282 SEQFISFYEGVLLAVDSLKNQGY
-292 LLGLDSVKTKY
+292 K
-303 GYSVNVCLYNTARD
+303 VNLKVFDTERS
-317 AEKIREI
+317 AEKMYTMVDEI
-324 TESDAFRNTDL
+324 DRFHPDL

-494 WQAFTSVDHETYFK
+494 WQTFTSVDHETYFK
-508 LHTKIFTYSYVDN
+508 LNTKIFTYSYVDN

>member
-1 MTMKRLCATVL
+1 MLKLLFLFL
-12 LLLLSVCAFAVQKSG
+12 LLWSCGQVIGQGTAVTKSND
-27 TIVYINGSKF
+27 IVVIRGKSY
-37 YIHTVQPGETLYG
+37 YLHTVQPGQTLY
-50 LSKAYEVGEK
+50 SICKAYGANIDEVKSLNDKKDNALSLYEVLK
-60 VILQYNPSAGGG
+60 VPYTD
-72 LKAGENVKIPFVTA
+72 PFVQQDD
-86 VPEPKSER
+86 K
-94 KLRRTFDSH
+94 F
-103 TVAQG
+103 
-108 ETLYAISRKYEIPIQ
+108 Y
-123 TVIEDNP
+123 
-130 SLDPTNLRLGERILI
+130 
-145 RKKEIGSED
+145 
-154 EAGAKEQWEAY
+154 
-165 RNTLNSVA
+165 
-173 EEGYAYHMVKPGE
+173 YHKVLKGE
-186 TFYSLSR
+186 TFYSIARLYKIKPKR
-193 RFGIT
+193 
-198 EEQLGSLNGGL
+198 LL
-209 KPADLKAGAIIK
+209 KFNEGYAQNQPLAVGAVVK
-221 VPGSPEEL
+221 LPL
-229 AAGERQPADTVRAD
+229 AEI
-243 SVPDL
+243 DL
-248 SADNRVKE
+248 SVLGEEE
-256 IEFRAL
+256 IEASVGKKQEIRPERPVRNESVKKVEEASVTDILQNAL
-262 RRSATLNVAL
+262 MQKNEKTEQEPEKETTTVIGATDKMEIPDYISEVVMPVDPFVKVAL
-272 LLPMDAGTPN
+272 LLPFSAKDYPVFVDTLVEKMPVQISAR
-282 PSYLEFYQGF
+282 SEQFISFYEGVLLAVDSLKNQGY
-292 LLGLDSVKTKY
+292 K
-303 GYSVNVCLYNTARD
+303 VNLKVFDTERS
-317 AEKIREI
+317 AEKMYTMVDEI
-324 TESDAFRNTDL
+324 DRFHPDL

-476 VLSALTDGYR
+476 VLSALTEGYR

-494 WQAFTSVDHETYFK
+494 WQTFTSVDHETYFK
-508 LHTKIFTYSYVDN
+508 LNTKIFTYSYVDN

>member
-1 MTMKRLCATVL
+1 MLKLLFLFL
-12 LLLLSVCAFAVQKSG
+12 LLWSCGQVLGQGTAVTKSND
-27 TIVYINGSKF
+27 IVVIRGKSY
-37 YIHTVQPGETLYG
+37 YLHTVQPGQTLY
-50 LSKAYEVGEK
+50 SICKAYGANIDEVKSLNDKKDNALSLYEVLK
-60 VILQYNPSAGGG
+60 VPYTD
-72 LKAGENVKIPFVTA
+72 PFVQQDD
-86 VPEPKSER
+86 K
-94 KLRRTFDSH
+94 F
-103 TVAQG
+103 
-108 ETLYAISRKYEIPIQ
+108 Y
-123 TVIEDNP
+123 
-130 SLDPTNLRLGERILI
+130 
-145 RKKEIGSED
+145 
-154 EAGAKEQWEAY
+154 
-165 RNTLNSVA
+165 
-173 EEGYAYHMVKPGE
+173 YHKVVKGE
-186 TFYSLSR
+186 TFYSIARLYKIKPKR
-193 RFGIT
+193 
-198 EEQLGSLNGGL
+198 LL
-209 KPADLKAGAIIK
+209 KFNEGYAQNQPLAVGAVVK
-221 VPGSPEEL
+221 LPL
-229 AAGERQPADTVRAD
+229 AEI
-243 SVPDL
+243 DL
-248 SADNRVKE
+248 SVLGEEE
-256 IEFRAL
+256 IEASVGKKQEIRPERPVRNESVKKVEEASVTDILQDAL
-262 RRSATLNVAL
+262 MQKNEKTEQEPEKETTTVIGATDKMEIPDYISEVVMPVDPFVKVAL
-272 LLPMDAGTPN
+272 LLPFSAKDYPVFVDTLVEKMPVQISAR
-282 PSYLEFYQGF
+282 SEQFISFYEGVLLAVDSLKNQGY
-292 LLGLDSVKTKY
+292 K
-303 GYSVNVCLYNTARD
+303 VNLKVFDTERS
-317 AEKIREI
+317 AEKMYTMVDEI
-324 TESDAFRNTDL
+324 DRFHPDL

-430 IGSMN
+430 IDSMN

-508 LHTKIFTYSYVDN
+508 LNTKIFTYSYVDN